1 MKVKKLLE
9 QLSVLLGAE
18 TKKIIQQKQNIKL
31 LLKQLK
37 EEKRLLKTEL
47 ESQPDRDKA
56 RQIRRKLKIVKTE
69 RKKGIKLL
77 KTAMKKHQHKESK
90 MSENIQSEP

>member
-18 TKKIIQQKQNIKL
+18 SKKIVQQKKNIKL

-37 EEKRLLKTEL
+37 EEKRQLKTEL
-47 ESQPDRDKA
+47 DTQQDQDKA
-56 RQIRRKLKIVKTE
+56 RQIRRKLKIIKTE

-77 KTAMKKHQHKESK
+77 KSAIKKNQHKTSTS
-90 MSENIQSEP
+90 SENVNSVT